1 MKKMAKF
8 IRIDMKG
15 HWRGTEHKSSLSGVE
30 EHGVWEEGISCY
42 SFEFGQADALK
53 DLLWYWTNIAGNTRP
68 EDYAD
73 MQITIFEG
81 EELDAE
87 GSDGEQMAI
96 CTRTIAELEAQPIME
111 KILEPY
117 FKADWEEI
125 TEEELDEILN
135 GIELND

>member
-1 MKKMAKF
+1 MAKF

-15 HWRGTEHKSSLSGVE
+15 HWRGTEHRSSLAGVE

-68 EDYAD
+68 EDYANL
-73 MQITIFEG
+73 QITVFEG

-87 GSDGEQMAI
+87 GSDGEQVAI
-96 CTRTIAELEAQPIME
+96 CTKTIAEMDAQPIME
-111 KILEPY
+111 EILEPY
-117 FKADWEEI
+117 FDSEYDI
-125 TEEELDEILN
+125 ISDEELEKILN
-135 GIELND
+135 SIKLD

>member
-1 MKKMAKF
+1 MAKF

-15 HWRGTEHKSSLSGVE
+15 HWRGTEHRSSLAGVE

-68 EDYAD
+68 EDYANL
-73 MQITIFEG
+73 QITIFEG

-87 GSDGEQMAI
+87 GSDGEQVAI
-96 CTRTIAELEAQPIME
+96 CTKTIAEIDAQPIME
-111 KILEPY
+111 EILEPY
-117 FKADWEEI
+117 FDSEYDI
-125 TEEELDEILN
+125 ISDEELEKILN
-135 GIELND
+135 SIKLD

>member
-1 MKKMAKF
+1 MAKF

-15 HWRGTEHKSSLSGVE
+15 HWRGTEHRSSLAGVE

-68 EDYAD
+68 EDYANL
-73 MQITIFEG
+73 QITIFEG

-87 GSDGEQMAI
+87 GSDGEQVAI
-96 CTRTIAELEAQPIME
+96 CTKTIAEMDAQPIME
-111 KILEPY
+111 EILEPY
-117 FKADWEEI
+117 FDSEYDI
-125 TEEELDEILN
+125 ISDEELEKILN
-135 GIELND
+135 SIKLD